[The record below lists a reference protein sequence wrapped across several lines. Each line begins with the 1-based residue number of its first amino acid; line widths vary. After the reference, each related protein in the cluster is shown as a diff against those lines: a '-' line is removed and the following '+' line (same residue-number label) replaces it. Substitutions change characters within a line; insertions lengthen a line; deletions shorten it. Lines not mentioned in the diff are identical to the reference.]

1 MVRGEGFVEL
11 ESQVKQHED
20 KLRQHDKELARLN
33 DVTVEMQKSM
43 NEGLTR
49 VDESNRF
56 LREQNTRQ
64 SEQNAQILQAVLKR
78 NDESENRQIELKK
91 IEQQQNYDLKMI
103 DKTNMWKVILGV
115 GASAGAVFA
124 FVMELLRFFGGR

>member
-1 MVRGEGFVEL
+1 MEL

-20 KLRQHDKELARLN
+20 KLRQHDRELARLN
-33 DVTVEMQKSM
+33 DVTLEMQKSM

-91 IEQQQNYDLKMI
+91 IEQQQKYDLKMI

>member
-1 MVRGEGFVEL
+1 MQVE
-11 ESQVKQHED
+11 KHEERL
-20 KLRQHDKELARLN
+20 KQHDKELARLN
-33 DVTVEMQKSM
+33 DVTLEMQKSM

-91 IEQQQNYDLKMI
+91 IEQQQKYDLKMI
-103 DKTNMWKVILGV
+103 DKTNMWKVILGI

>member
-1 MVRGEGFVEL
+1 MEL

>member
-1 MVRGEGFVEL
+1 MEL

-78 NDESENRQIELKK
+78 NDDSENRQIELKK
-91 IEQQQNYDLKMI
+91 IEQQQSYDLKMI
-103 DKTNMWKVILGV
+103 DKTNMWKMILGI

-124 FVMELLRFFGGR
+124 FAMELLRFFGGR

>member
-1 MVRGEGFVEL
+1 VEL

-78 NDESENRQIELKK
+78 NDDSENRQIELKK
-91 IEQQQNYDLKMI
+91 IEQQQSYDLKMI
-103 DKTNMWKVILGV
+103 DKTNMWKMILGI
-115 GASAGAVFA
+115 GASAGAGFC
-124 FVMELLRFFGGR
+124 FSLGLLRFFWGG

>member
-1 MVRGEGFVEL
+1 MQVE
-11 ESQVKQHED
+11 KHEERL
-20 KLRQHDKELARLN
+20 KQHDKELARLN
-33 DVTVEMQKSM
+33 DVTLEMQKSM

-91 IEQQQNYDLKMI
+91 IEQQQKYDLKMI

>member
-1 MVRGEGFVEL
+1 VEL
-11 ESQVKQHED
+11 EMQVEKHEERL
-20 KLRQHDKELARLN
+20 KQHDKELARLN
-33 DVTVEMQKSM
+33 DVTLEMQKSM

-91 IEQQQNYDLKMI
+91 IEQQQKYDLKMI

>member
-1 MVRGEGFVEL
+1 MEL
-11 ESQVKQHED
+11 ELQVEKHEERL
-20 KLRQHDKELARLN
+20 KQHDKELARLN
-33 DVTVEMQKSM
+33 DVTLEMQKSM

>member
-1 MVRGEGFVEL
+1 LEL
-11 ESQVKQHED
+11 ESQVRQHED
-20 KLRQHDKELARLN
+20 KLKQHDRELARLN
-33 DVTVEMQKSM
+33 DVTLEMQKSM

-78 NDESENRQIELKK
+78 NEKSEDHKYELKM
-91 IEQQQNYDLKMI
+91 L
-103 DKTNMWKVILGV
+103 DKSNAWKLILGI
-115 GASAGAVFA
+115 GASAGAVLA
-124 FVMELLRFFGGR
+124 FLMELLKYFGGR

>member
-1 MVRGEGFVEL
+1 MEL
-11 ESQVKQHED
+11 EMQVEKHEERL
-20 KLRQHDKELARLN
+20 KQHDKELARLN
-33 DVTVEMQKSM
+33 DVTLEMQKSM

-91 IEQQQNYDLKMI
+91 IEQQQKYDLKMI

>member
-1 MVRGEGFVEL
+1 MEL

-20 KLRQHDKELARLN
+20 KLKQHDIELARLN
-33 DVTVEMQKSM
+33 DVTLEMQKSM

-78 NDESENRQIELKK
+78 NAKSDQRNHELKM
-91 IEQQQNYDLKMI
+91 L
-103 DKTNMWKVILGV
+103 DKSNTWKLILGI
-115 GASAGAVFA
+115 GASGGAVLA
-124 FVMELLRFFGGR
+124 FLMELIKNFGGR

>member
-1 MVRGEGFVEL
+1 MEL

-78 NDESENRQIELKK
+78 NDDSENRQIELKK
-91 IEQQQNYDLKMI
+91 IEQQQSYDLKMI
-103 DKTNMWKVILGV
+103 DKTNMWKMILGI